1 MLHCGF
7 SVKVTCGIMQQRQGE
22 KLTQIISSRLHL
34 PHCYLDYGVEKNQTC
49 IFTNQGFE
57 IRSTVLLIAWP
68 ADVNHDA

>member
-1 MLHCGF
+1 MLQSGF
-7 SVKVTCGIMQQRQGE
+7 SVNMTCGIIQQRQGE

-49 IFTNQGFE
+49 IFTNKGFE
-57 IRSTVLLIAWP
+57 IRSTVLLIARP